1 MSELRLYTFINFYLS
16 SIQQGIQS
24 GHVLGDMF
32 VKYKYNF
39 DKSSLIYN
47 WAEFHKTMIVLN
59 GGPSIGIKEILE
71 FLDAEAD
78 DFSFIAP
85 YAPFYE
91 DDISLEGIMTGVGI
105 ILPEEIYD
113 AVSYRVAKNL
123 VVEKTLGDGCG
134 MSDQFNTFREYEAG
148 LGEYLGYLD
157 EDYFF
162 VKDGVIKARYA
173 KESSEGRFLTM
184 MKSCPLAR

>member
-32 VKYKYNF
+32 VKYKYDF

-47 WAEFHKTMIVLN
+47 WAENHKTMIVLN
-59 GGPSIGIKEILE
+59 GGPSIGTKTILE

-78 DFSFIAP
+78 DFSFVAP

-113 AVSYRVAKNL
+113 AVTYRRAKDL
-123 VVEKTLGDGCG
+123 VHETSLGDGTG
-134 MSDQFNTFREYEAG
+134 MSDQFNTFREYDNG
-148 LGEYLGYLD
+148 FYLPGNLE